1 VLSVDSFEGPLD
13 WLLELVRAR
22 RIDLAKLSI
31 KALVDA
37 FASALTEALA
47 EVDRLPLTLAR
58 WGDWLVMAADLALLR
73 SRLLVPDDAI
83 GVQGAKDAAEAL
95 RTRLLSRA
103 EMAELA
109 DWLERRDQVGRDV
122 FTRGTFDGAGAGKAP
137 RTMDL
142 TALLRACLAAI
153 RLPPDAGS
161 LYRVPA
167 LPPWSMGDAVARI
180 RALLPTVGAE
190 GVALLAFLP
199 ELPAAVLKP
208 ERWCRAAVAS
218 TFLAGLELTRDGSI
232 AVQQEVAWAPINVRQ
247 GLPPTFVEVAD
258 QVP

>member
-1 VLSVDSFEGPLD
+1 
-13 WLLELVRAR
+13 
-22 RIDLAKLSI
+22 
-31 KALVDA
+31 
-37 FASALTEALA
+37 
-47 EVDRLPLTLAR
+47 
-58 WGDWLVMAADLALLR
+58 MAADLALLR

-83 GVQGAKDAAEAL
+83 GAQGAKDAAEAL

-103 EMAELA
+103 EMADLA

-137 RTMDL
+137 RTMDF

-153 RLPPDAGS
+153 QLPPDAGS

-199 ELPAAVLKP
+199 ELPTELPKP
-208 ERWCRAAVAS
+208 DGWCRSAVAS
-218 TFLAGLELTRDGSI
+218 TFLAGLELTRDGTIELNQESAWTPLQVRRGKGLALVEAAI
-232 AVQQEVAWAPINVRQ
+232 A
-247 GLPPTFVEVAD
+247 
-258 QVP
+258 